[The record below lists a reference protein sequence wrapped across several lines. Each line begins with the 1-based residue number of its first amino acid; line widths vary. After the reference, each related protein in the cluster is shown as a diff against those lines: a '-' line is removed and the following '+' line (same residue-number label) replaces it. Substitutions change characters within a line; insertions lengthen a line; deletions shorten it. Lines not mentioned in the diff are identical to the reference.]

1 MLNNLKH
8 ISLGVFQKVLISS
21 LFIKNSVNVPIFCDE
36 FAVDFYALIEN
47 LKLQDCTE
55 FA

>member
-1 MLNNLKH
+1 MLNNLEH
-8 ISLGVFQKVLISS
+8 VSSGVLQTVLISS

-36 FAVDFYALIEN
+36 LTVDFYALIGN
-47 LKLQDCTE
+47 LELQNCTE

>member
-1 MLNNLKH
+1 MLNNLEH
-8 ISLGVFQKVLISS
+8 VSSGVFQTVLISS

-36 FAVDFYALIEN
+36 LTVDFYALIGN
-47 LKLQDCTE
+47 LELQDCTE